1 LVQQTLWLS
10 TTFGTTPF
18 VVSLLMLSIGSNL
31 PELVVAAQAV
41 IRRKSEVAYG
51 SYLGSGVANAFF
63 FGLLTIMHQQT
74 IIVRDGLSL
83 LFPAIFLLIILF
95 FFFLRSLKGLSRVEG
110 FTLLLI
116 YITYIIAEW
125 AVAH

>member
-1 LVQQTLWLS
+1 
-10 TTFGTTPF
+10 
-18 VVSLLMLSIGSNL
+18 
-31 PELVVAAQAV
+31 
-41 IRRKSEVAYG
+41 
-51 SYLGSGVANAFF
+51 
-63 FGLLTIMHQQT
+63 MHQQT

-116 YITYIIAEW
+116 YVLYIVAEW
-125 AVAH
+125 VVAR